1 LLKTC
6 YDMHLSSSF
15 RGRCLSLVLIM
26 AAPVFSFAQSP
37 FSAGAESSLVGA
49 LPGDQ
54 VHPHLS
60 INASGGFAVW
70 EDNHADPYGMGLK
83 AVALD
88 ANLLHRGA
96 PFRVNKNGAG
106 DQEHPRVALLNGG
119 GAVFIWQ
126 GGRPGFQHIFARF
139 LSASNTWLSD
149 DIQVNTFAKNAQVH
163 PDVTV
168 LTNGNV
174 VVVWSSFNQAS
185 STSMQD
191 IYAQMF
197 TPAGA
202 KVGNEIPVN
211 QATLYN
217 QRTPSI
223 AALADGGFVITWVSE
238 MQRVIPVVDANGI
251 EITNTTSVLTRPSV
265 DLYTRTYDGTGS
277 PTRGEVLVNTGNEP
291 CTSPSVAGASDGGFM
306 VAWAQHDMLNRSN
319 SWDIYVRSFSQSGL
333 AGTARPVNTQL
344 YGDQYMPSLV
354 AAGSDYLAVWT
365 SMGQDGSREGVYGQF
380 LQPDGSPTGSEFR
393 VNDTVVSSQMHPACA
408 ADGQGRFLAVWTS
421 FVGVNT
427 SFDLYTKQFTSTNF
441 VPSDASI
448 VYAAPPLEAF
458 NDTPVIVGGD
468 SGPPKIDPPP
478 PPPSVGVSNHIGFLK
493 ATYCGLFY
501 DETNGVSSSSAGSF
515 TLTATAQGTF
525 SAKIGLAGRNY
536 SASGRFDGFGSANVK
551 ISRGA
556 LRALNLQLSL
566 DVSQNQVTGT
576 LSDGNWIAGLAA
588 NRSMATSTANGT
600 KSAPGFAGTYTL
612 DIPGAGMT
620 TLSPVGDGFGTIK
633 VDNSGNVSWAVSL
646 ADGTKVTQ
654 KSALTQNGVCPLYLP
669 LYSGG
674 GSVLGWMQ
682 FGTNGFDGMAVWI
695 KQAGGSAK
703 YYYPGGFTNQMDI
716 SGAVYQKPLAGHRA
730 LDWANGQ
737 GMALLNGGSLST
749 ATATPITIDSNN
761 RLTSSSDPS
770 LKLSVSSSSGLVT
783 GSFLSPTTGKKVS
796 FQGAVFQNR
805 KLARGY
811 FLDSSQSGQVSLE
824 AAP

>member
-1 LLKTC
+1 
-6 YDMHLSSSF
+6 MHLSPSF
-15 RGRCLSLVLIM
+15 RGLGLSLVL
-26 AAPVFSFAQSP
+26 ALVTPAFCFAQSP
-37 FSAGAESSLVGA
+37 FSGGAEASLAGS

-60 INASGGFAVW
+60 INASGGFAVF
-70 EDNHADPYGMGLK
+70 ENNHADPYGMGLT

-88 ANLLHRGA
+88 ANLQHRGA

-106 DQEHPRVALLNGG
+106 DQERPRVALLNGG
-119 GAVFIWQ
+119 GSVFVWQ
-126 GGRPGFQHIFARF
+126 GGKAGFQHIFARF
-139 LSASNTWLSD
+139 LSPNNTWLTD
-149 DIQVNTFAKNAQVH
+149 DVQVNTFAKNAQVH

-185 STSMQD
+185 ATSMQD
-191 IYAQMF
+191 IYAQVF
-197 TPAGA
+197 SPAGA
-202 KVGNEIPVN
+202 KIGNEIPVN

-223 AALADGGFVITWVSE
+223 AALVDGGFVITWVSE
-238 MQRVIPVVDANGI
+238 MQRVVPVVDANGL

-265 DLYTRTYDGTGS
+265 DLYARTYDGTGS
-277 PTRGEVLVNTGNEP
+277 PTRGEVLMNTGNEP
-291 CTSPSVAGASDGGFM
+291 CTSPTVAGGIDGGFL

-319 SWDIYVRSFSQSGL
+319 SWDIFARSFSVSGL
-333 AGTARPVNTQL
+333 AGIARPVNTRL
-344 YGDQYMPSLV
+344 YGDQYLPSLS
-354 AAGSDYLAVWT
+354 ASGSNYLAVWT
-365 SMGQDGSREGVYGQF
+365 SLGQDGSREGVYGQF
-380 LQPDGSPTGSEFR
+380 LRADGSPLGSEFR
-393 VNDTVVSSQMHPACA
+393 VNDTVVSSQMHPVCA

-421 FVGVNT
+421 FAGLNS
-427 SFDLYTKQFTSTNF
+427 SFDLFTKQFTSPDF
-441 VPSDASI
+441 VPGDASI

-478 PPPSVGVSNHIGFLK
+478 PPTGGGVSNHIGFLK

-515 TLTATAQGTF
+515 TLTTTAQGSFT
-525 SAKIGLAGRNY
+525 AKIGLAGRSY
-536 SASGRFDGFGSANVK
+536 SGSGRFDGFGSANVK

-556 LRALNLQLSL
+556 LRALNLQLSM
-566 DVSQNQVTGT
+566 DVSQNQVTGL
-576 LSDGNWIAGLAA
+576 LSEGNWTASLAA
-588 NRSMATSTANGT
+588 NRSMATATANAT
-600 KSAPGFAGTYTL
+600 KSAPAFAGSYTL
-612 DIPGAGMT
+612 DVPGAGMT
-620 TLSPVGDGFGTIK
+620 SISPVGDGYGTIK
-633 VDNSGNVSWAVSL
+633 VDKSGNVSWAVSL

-654 KSALTQNGVCPLYLP
+654 KSALTQDGVCPLYLP

-695 KQAGGSAK
+695 KQSGGSVK
-703 YYYPGGFTNQMDI
+703 TKNYPAGFTNQMDI
-716 SGAVYQKPLAGHRA
+716 SGAVYQKPASGQRS
-730 LDWANGQ
+730 LDWVNGQ
-737 GMALLNGGSLST
+737 GVALFNGGSLST
-749 ATATPITIDSNN
+749 ATATPISIDSNN
-761 RLTSSSDPS
+761 RFTGSSDSS
-770 LKLSVSSSSGLVT
+770 LKVSISASSGLFT
-783 GSFLSPTTGKKVS
+783 GSFLSPTTGKKVP
-796 FQGAVFQNR
+796 FQGALFRNR